1 MKSIGNNPVALWSI
15 IAGGVVFIIA
25 LIIGVVIYMRK
36 KRRASEVV
44 YDTNYWESLSK
55 EMKDTKD
62 WIEANLKF
70 RQPVWLSEHTRRQA
84 RSQRKQKSKSL
95 RF

>member
-36 KRRASEVV
+36 RRRASEVV
-44 YDTNYWESLSK
+44 YDTNY
-55 EMKDTKD
+55 
-62 WIEANLKF
+62 
-70 RQPVWLSEHTRRQA
+70 
-84 RSQRKQKSKSL
+84 
-95 RF
+95 